1 MAFPTGPVA
10 AAYAAGMPF
19 PKRLLNQGE
28 TIAADLHPHWL
39 FFFGPAL
46 AFLGSVVLG
55 AVVLV
60 AAAGGGLGT
69 FTKWLALAAL
79 VLSAGWVLGRYLKWM
94 TTNLTITSD
103 RIVYRYG
110 VIAKQ
115 GMEIPIERVN
125 NVSFRQSVLE
135 RMFGNGDLTIESGGE
150 DGQQHFSHVRTPEK
164 VQALIHSQMDTNE
177 ARHYNAAPAAGGADV
192 ASQLEKLE
200 ALMERGSLTRAEF
213 DAQKAKLLG

>member
-1 MAFPTGPVA
+1 
-10 AAYAAGMPF
+10 MPF
-19 PKRLLNQGE
+19 PKRLLNTGE

-46 AFLGSVVLG
+46 AFAGSVLLG
-55 AVVLV
+55 IVVL
-60 AAAGGGLGT
+60 AAGPDGNLGT
-69 FTKWLALAAL
+69 FTKWLALIAL
-79 VLSAGWVLGRYLKWM
+79 VLSLLWILARYLKWI

-110 VIAKQ
+110 VVAKQ

-150 DGQQHFSHVRTPEK
+150 DGQQHFSHVRNPER

-177 ARHYNAAPAAGGADV
+177 ARRFQAPVATAAPVDV
-192 ASQLEKLE
+192 AGQLEKLE
-200 ALMERGSLTRAEF
+200 AMMERGSLTRAEF
-213 DAQKAKLLG
+213 EAQKAKLLGS

>member
-1 MAFPTGPVA
+1 
-10 AAYAAGMPF
+10 MPF

-28 TIAADLHPHWL
+28 TVAADLHPHWL

-46 AFLGSVVLG
+46 AFLGSVVL
-55 AVVLV
+55 AVVVLV
-60 AAAGGGLGT
+60 AGTTGGLRT

-79 VLSAGWVLGRYLKWM
+79 VLSVAWVLGRYLKWL

-110 VIAKQ
+110 VFAKQ

-164 VQALIHSQMDTNE
+164 VQALIHSQMDNNE
-177 ARHYNAAPAAGGADV
+177 TRLYKASPSGGVDV

-200 ALMERGSLTRAEF
+200 AMMERGSLTRAEF
-213 DAQKAKLLG
+213 EAQKAKLLGS